1 VGEIIE
7 MREKA
12 VGYLNYADFKESM
25 DTVVKKVEEGFVQI
39 GYCLKVARDTDI
51 LKESG
56 YSSVEEFAKAEYGLD
71 KSRVS
76 RFMEINDRFSEDGYS
91 PYLQPQ
97 YQGYGW
103 GKLAVMIMLPDGI
116 NKELTQ
122 EYSKADI
129 TAIKD
134 EIKEEQKISDLEILM
149 EEKDQIQERMEN
161 NLQRSIH
168 QLGYTLPLLYRKL
181 WHAYRDTEKEED
193 CSKETMK
200 AVAPSGE
207 GMCSVRLQGVGRL
220 MLSFKGTDKDII
232 LVNTRTEGKERYS
245 WEDMREALS
254 LLMGHGTPEE
264 GWQSL
269 YGEPFPEK
277 GEVAPV
283 QQEKKQSKVIK
294 AAPAKKNSR
303 ETEKKM
309 EKAPAAAGVPEE
321 ISPERLPQGR
331 GSGDGISWKEPEKK
345 EFRPIELPPQD
356 AEYNLPVGK
365 TMLRDIKEGQR
376 YLILKKHDPYRTGN
390 ILHLQEQMDGEE
402 TGNGMDLKITHMT
415 DDHGGITEGYCVL
428 QFDILPMAEKQLP
441 GQLKI
446 EDMEQEQQDREE

>member
-1 VGEIIE
+1 MGEIIE

-12 VGYLNYADFKESM
+12 VGYLNYAEFKESM

-168 QLGYTLPLLYRKL
+168 QLGYTQPADGAWDTRRGMAVPLWGTL
-181 WHAYRDTEKEED
+181 
-193 CSKETMK
+193 
-200 AVAPSGE
+200 SGKR
-207 GMCSVRLQGVGRL
+207 GSCTGA
-220 MLSFKGTDKDII
+220 T
-232 LVNTRTEGKERYS
+232 GKEAVKSNQSGACKKEQPGDRKENGKGAGGS
-245 WEDMREALS
+245 RRPGRDKPGETSPGKGKWGWDFL
-254 LLMGHGTPEE
+254 E
-264 GWQSL
+264 GI
-269 YGEPFPEK
+269 GEK
-277 GEVAPV
+277 G
-283 QQEKKQSKVIK
+283 I
-294 AAPAKKNSR
+294 
-303 ETEKKM
+303 
-309 EKAPAAAGVPEE
+309 
-321 ISPERLPQGR
+321 
-331 GSGDGISWKEPEKK
+331 
-345 EFRPIELPPQD
+345 
-356 AEYNLPVGK
+356 
-365 TMLRDIKEGQR
+365 
-376 YLILKKHDPYRTGN
+376 
-390 ILHLQEQMDGEE
+390 
-402 TGNGMDLKITHMT
+402 
-415 DDHGGITEGYCVL
+415 
-428 QFDILPMAEKQLP
+428 
-441 GQLKI
+441 
-446 EDMEQEQQDREE
+446 